1 MSPTLP
7 FPWRGISIFFGNPG
21 RENPIGQKAKGKRQK
36 EGNKC
41 NEKMDKYGREWNP
54 KEPSLV
60 RPSIFFFFMLL
71 FARSFDAT
79 FASATWLGGNGTQT
93 HVRVELSELAS
104 TKHLNNY
111 SKTSHMFLSFKLI
124 DHCPA
129 PLLFHWLPNVVKNCT
144 LLGVGLRCRGSA
156 RTDWHH

>member
-1 MSPTLP
+1 MSSAPGRRKPFHFFRKENCFPRESEPHREPHPP
-7 FPWRGISIFFGNPG
+7 FPLARYFYFLRESWEREPDRAKDKKKETNVMRKWINTGGSGIQKNLPWSI
-21 RENPIGQKAKGKRQK
+21 
-36 EGNKC
+36 
-41 NEKMDKYGREWNP
+41 
-54 KEPSLV
+54 LH
-60 RPSIFFFFMLL
+60 FFFFFLL
-71 FARSFDAT
+71 LLARSFDAT

-129 PLLFHWLPNVVKNCT
+129 PWLFH
-144 LLGVGLRCRGSA
+144 
-156 RTDWHH
+156 